1 VGELGTAM
9 VTAEAVLHRG
19 ALTFTVIAIDVLPT
33 AAQAARVIVLLGSE
47 DKLHVRGTLRG
58 FLQTERA
65 AHIPTDKAEPTDEEL
80 VEEQRKL
87 DPAGGAAAK
96 L

>member
-1 VGELGTAM
+1 MSKLSIFAFALAGT
-9 VTAEAVLHRG
+9 VTLVVYQLA
-19 ALTFTVIAIDVLPT
+19 T
-33 AAQAARVIVLLGSE
+33 AARPAQTIVLRGSE